1 VQQGAPFD
9 SAALA
14 SQPLFLLALAQ
25 SKPICINEDTQMA
38 VNKKSLTNSKP
49 ATKPAA
55 TKSKA
60 AAPSP
65 ATAATAL
72 RTARSLNQISALRV
86 GNS

>member
-1 VQQGAPFD
+1 
-9 SAALA
+9 
-14 SQPLFLLALAQ
+14 
-25 SKPICINEDTQMA
+25 MA